1 VPLRYIYILGLILF
15 SATLFGQ
22 EPEKD
27 EGSVLM
33 RRDVLAGLNF
43 NTNAG
48 STGWGVAFEY
58 AIQKNYKYRNTFG
71 FTLTNIRH
79 PKEYK
84 IYSNLSSRGYFYGKL
99 NSLVCFRPTYGGKRT
114 LFRSERENGIEVTAK
129 WSLGPSFGL
138 VKPVYVRIDVG
149 NTTIEERYDPAVH
162 NKENITARSSW
173 GKGFGESRVEIG
185 AFAKAGVDF
194 NFASTKNKISGGELG
209 IMADYFATN
218 PILLLDQND
227 PQWYFVSLYL
237 QFNLGQKLY

>member
-1 VPLRYIYILGLILF
+1 MELRYVYILGLIF
-15 SATLFGQ
+15 SSLTLFGQ
-22 EPEKD
+22 EPDRD
-27 EGSVLM
+27 EGGVLM
-33 RRDVLAGLNF
+33 RRDFIAGLNF

-58 AIQKNYKYRNTFG
+58 AIQKNYKYRNTYG

-79 PKEYK
+79 PKEFK
-84 IYSNLSSRGYFYGKL
+84 IYSNLSSRGYFYGKM

-149 NTTIEERYDPAVH
+149 NTTLEQRYDPSVH
-162 NKENITARSSW
+162 NKENITARASW
-173 GKGFGESRVEIG
+173 GKGFGESTVEIG

-194 NFASTKNKISGGELG
+194 NFSNTKNKISGGELG

-218 PILLLDQND
+218 PVLLLDQND
-227 PQWYFVSLYL
+227 PQRYFVSLYL